1 LYFAYIS
8 STSQSFAP
16 KVLSSPEFV
25 PDKRTAL
32 SLVFSKPRQAYLLKK
47 ARCMLAFMDAPLML
61 ALSVALTIGTGL
73 FVASEFSM
81 VNLERSD
88 LEARRERGEKGLNR
102 TIRALQRTS
111 THLSGAQL
119 GITLTTMLTGFLA
132 EPALT
137 SLMQPSLE
145 NLGFTQTA
153 THAIAFALALVLATL
168 FSTLLGELVPK
179 KLALSIPL
187 QVNKFVVIFQLSFTF
202 LFSWIIRGLNVVG
215 NAVVRAFGIEP
226 KEELSS
232 SRTAEELM
240 SLVRRSASLGSLD
253 AHTATLLTK
262 TLALSQLN
270 AADVMMPRPRV
281 SIISV
286 DSSVADLV
294 NLSIKTGHSRFPV
307 VEGSSDDVIGI
318 AHVKQAASIPR
329 EKRAGVKVSAIMVD
343 ALRVPETM
351 SLEKLMVELRAKG
364 LQMAIVADEYGGTAG
379 IATLE
384 DLIEELV
391 GELGD
396 EHDRA
401 KPGVTRGANS
411 SVLFPGMI
419 RPDELL
425 EMAIKV
431 PADGAYE
438 TVAGY
443 IMAQLGRIP
452 AVGDEVTI
460 DGGSLRV
467 ERMDGRRVDRV
478 RFKPELSLVEDEV
491 QND

>member
-1 LYFAYIS
+1 
-8 STSQSFAP
+8 
-16 KVLSSPEFV
+16 
-25 PDKRTAL
+25 
-32 SLVFSKPRQAYLLKK
+32 
-47 ARCMLAFMDAPLML
+47 ML
-61 ALSVALTIGTGL
+61 ALSAALTLGTGL

-88 LEARRERGEKGLNR
+88 LEARQERGEKGLGR

-119 GITLTTMLTGFLA
+119 GITLTTMLTGFMA

-137 SLMQPSLE
+137 ELMAPALADFGLSE
-145 NLGFTQTA
+145 SA
-153 THAIAFALALVLATL
+153 THGIAFALALVIATL
-168 FSTLLGELVPK
+168 FSTLIGELVPK

-187 QVNKFVVIFQLSFTF
+187 QVNKFVVIFQLSFTWI
-202 LFSWIIRGLNVVG
+202 FSWMIRFLNAVG
-215 NAVVRAFGIEP
+215 NAVVRSFGIEP

-232 SRTAEELM
+232 SRTAEELT
-240 SLVRRSASLGSLD
+240 SLVRRSASLGALD

-262 TLALSQLN
+262 TLALSQLA
-270 AADVMMPRPRV
+270 AADVMTPRPRV
-281 SIISV
+281 AIISV

-294 NLSIKTGHSRFPV
+294 ALSIKTGHSRFPV
-307 VEGSSDDVIGI
+307 VEGSSDDVIGV

-329 EKRAGVKVSAIMVD
+329 EKRASVKVSAIMVD

-351 SLEKLMVELRAKG
+351 RLEGLMVELRAKG
-364 LQMAIVADEYGGTAG
+364 LQMAIVVDEYGGTAG

-411 SVLFPGMI
+411 SILFPGMI
-419 RPDELL
+419 RPDELI

-431 PADGAYE
+431 PATGAYE

-443 IMAQLGRIP
+443 IMAELGRIP
-452 AVGDEVTI
+452 AVGDEVAI
-460 DGGSLRV
+460 DGGLLRV

-478 RFKPELSLVEDEV
+478 RFKPEVIAGEGEV